1 MLSVF
6 NHLEFRCWCRA
17 WLGKKRQNCPLK
29 MLLAVRV
36 QEGVLELRIRA
47 SCATLPPEVLVLPIG
62 GWGGGGGVGGD

>member
-1 MLSVF
+1 
-6 NHLEFRCWCRA
+6 
-17 WLGKKRQNCPLK
+17 

>member
-1 MLSVF
+1 MLVQG
-6 NHLEFRCWCRA
+6 LA
-17 WLGKKRQNCPLK
+17 WKKRQNCPLK